1 MDSREKRKDKTTYM
15 SPESQNRFIRML
27 ADECRQMIEAE
38 ISKAPFTAVIAGT
51 TIDVSNDDQM
61 AFVVRYVSEEGK
73 PRERLLETKKVI
85 NKTGEGLAKAILQAA
100 QERNLDT
107 NTIRFQTYGSAS
119 TFNDVGKVPGSTTSS
134 FRLVRTASYIY
145 GMSTTWPN
153 LVIEHGSDASF
164 VIGSMYQTIEAL
176 YVYFSASTRRT
187 HHLNEVMKMS
197 GSNNLKLTN
206 LSKTRWSA

>member
-1 MDSREKRKDKTTYM
+1 MDSREKQKDKTTYM

-73 PRERLLETKKVI
+73 PRERLLETKKVM

-107 NTIRFQTYGSAS
+107 NTIRFQTYDSALTMSGKYKGAQQVLSDLLERPVIYTACLPHGS
-119 TFNDVGKVPGSTTSS
+119 
-134 FRLVRTASYIY
+134 
-145 GMSTTWPN
+145 N

-176 YVYFSASTRRT
+176 YVFFSASTRRT

-197 GSNNLKLTN
+197 GSNT
-206 LSKTRWSA
+206 